1 MATMRPHTVLAG
13 ILTLTVAAGVLL
25 ALESRDRSNQEG
37 KDFQR
42 LVGGLGFGPALDL
55 SRCPNSFD
63 PRLCPHCPADLGPV
77 PGGGGLCP
85 QHACSVFAYPPLEAA
100 P

>member
-1 MATMRPHTVLAG
+1 MRPNIVLAG
-13 ILTLTVAAGVLL
+13 ILALTLTAGIIV
-25 ALESRDRSNQEG
+25 ALENRDRARAESQ
-37 KDFQR
+37 DFQR

-55 SRCPNSFD
+55 ARCPNSFD

-77 PGGGGLCP
+77 PGGGGFCP
-85 QHACSVFAYPPLEAA
+85 QHACSVFDYPPLEAA